1 MHRYQWGAENAER
14 EDAERKGVPREEGRK
29 REEQR
34 GNRGKRGMQRGRHAE
49 RKACRQG
56 SMNI

>member
-1 MHRYQWGAENAER
+1 MQRGRMQ
-14 EDAERKGVPREEGRK
+14 KGRGCRGKRVPREEGRK